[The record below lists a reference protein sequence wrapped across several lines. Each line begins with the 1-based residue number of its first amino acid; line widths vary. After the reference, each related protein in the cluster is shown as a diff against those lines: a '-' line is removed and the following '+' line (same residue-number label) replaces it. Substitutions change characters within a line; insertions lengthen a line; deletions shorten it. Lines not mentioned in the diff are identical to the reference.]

1 MPSDQFA
8 IDRRSFIKAAAPF
21 VLAAPAVIRGQ
32 VLIERGR
39 FGPDDVPL
47 ARQQLLEMV
56 NAERR
61 QHGLPHLELDDL
73 ACRVAADHALDMIE
87 GQFLSHWGR
96 DGRKPYQR
104 YSFAGGTD
112 AIQENASS
120 ADNVSSITPAGVEQ
134 SLFEMHQSM
143 IDEVPPNDGH
153 LRTILFPYHT
163 HVGFGIAAKP
173 DRIRL
178 DEIYVS
184 RYAEV
189 APVERVARPATRIRF
204 KGKLLDRKHWVQA
217 IYVYHEPLPVPP
229 PIEWLRIPRSY
240 GLPDTFASLLPRL
253 PSDYLYVDGSQ
264 GVIETG
270 DKGTFR
276 TRVRLFKEPGI
287 NTIVLWIKRANNE
300 AAFPVTQVCI
310 RCE

>member
-8 IDRRSFIKAAAPF
+8 IDRRAFIKAAAPF
-21 VLAAPAVIRGQ
+21 AVAVPAAIRGQ

-39 FGPDDVPL
+39 FSPDDVPL

-61 QHGLPHLELDDL
+61 QHGLTHLELDDL
-73 ACRVAADHALDMIE
+73 ACRVAAGHALDMIE

-112 AIQENASS
+112 SIQENASS
-120 ADNVSSITPAGVEQ
+120 VDNVSSTTPADVEQ
-134 SLFEMHQSM
+134 SLFEMHQTM
-143 IDEVPPNDGH
+143 IDEVPPKDGH
-153 LRTILFPYHT
+153 RRTILFPYHT
-163 HVGFGIAAKP
+163 HVGFGIAVKQ

-178 DEIYVS
+178 DEVYVS

-189 APVERVARPATRIRF
+189 DPIERIAKPATRIRF
-204 KGKLLDRKHWVQA
+204 NGKLLNRKHLVHA

-229 PIEWLRIPRSY
+229 PSEWLRIPRSC

-253 PSDYLYVDGSQ
+253 PSNYLYVDGSK

-270 DKGTFR
+270 NKGTFR
-276 TRVRLFKEPGI
+276 TRVPLFKEPGI
-287 NTIVLWIKRANNE
+287 NTIVLWIKRTNNE

>member
-1 MPSDQFA
+1 MYSDQFG

-21 VLAAPAVIRGQ
+21 ALSVRAVFRGQ
-32 VLIERGR
+32 IFIERDR
-39 FGPDDVPL
+39 FSPDDVSL
-47 ARQQLLEMV
+47 ARQRLLEMV
-56 NAERR
+56 NVERG
-61 QHGLPHLELDDL
+61 QHDLPHLELDDL
-73 ACRVAADHALDMIE
+73 ACRVTADHALDMIE

-184 RYAEV
+184 RYAEL
-189 APVERVARPATRIRF
+189 APVERVARPPTRIRF
-204 KGKLLDRKHWVQA
+204 KGKLLDRKRWVQA
-217 IYVYHEPLPVPP
+217 IYVY
-229 PIEWLRIPRSY
+229 
-240 GLPDTFASLLPRL
+240 
-253 PSDYLYVDGSQ
+253 
-264 GVIETG
+264 
-270 DKGTFR
+270 
-276 TRVRLFKEPGI
+276 
-287 NTIVLWIKRANNE
+287 
-300 AAFPVTQVCI
+300 
-310 RCE
+310 